1 MHFAHIFSLRREI
14 CVRNLFSCLFS
25 ENQVML
31 LFINTVYDFSYHSN
45 LAFLLLYKLLL
56 PLLLFTLLLLLPSP
70 YMI

>member
-1 MHFAHIFSLRREI
+1 MHFAYILSLRK
-14 CVRNLFSCLFS
+14 CVSNLYSCLFS

-45 LAFLLLYKLLL
+45 LAFLLLYKLFL
-56 PLLLFTLLLLLPSP
+56 PLLIPSP